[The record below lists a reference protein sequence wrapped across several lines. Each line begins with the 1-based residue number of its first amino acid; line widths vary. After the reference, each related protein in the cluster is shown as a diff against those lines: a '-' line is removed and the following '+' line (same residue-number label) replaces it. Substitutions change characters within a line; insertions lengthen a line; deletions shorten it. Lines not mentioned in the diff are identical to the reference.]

1 MSVMVVIHF
10 PVDFEE
16 VERRTGGKIDWAPVE
31 AAWKAA
37 GARHYHQL
45 KRDGEFLDLDEFP
58 SAEAYEQFKA
68 EAGPAIDEFEDRFRQ
83 AAAGK
88 VAEILYRDL
97 AMERC
102 HFTPLPPSSLAW
114 S

>member
-68 EAGPAIDEFEDRFRQ
+68 EAGPAIDEFEALLGVRSTDVVWEVADRRE
-83 AAAGK
+83 A
-88 VAEILYRDL
+88 
-97 AMERC
+97 
-102 HFTPLPPSSLAW
+102 
-114 S
+114 

>member
-1 MSVMVVIHF
+1 MSVMVIIHF

-16 VERRTGGKIDWAPVE
+16 AERRTGGKVDWAPVI

-58 SAEAYEQFKA
+58 SIEAYEQFKA
-68 EAGPAIDEFEDRFRQ
+68 EAGPTIEGFETLLGVRSTDVVWEVADRRE
-83 AAAGK
+83 A
-88 VAEILYRDL
+88 
-97 AMERC
+97 
-102 HFTPLPPSSLAW
+102 
-114 S
+114 